1 MVLETPMGAITIEL
15 YWNHAPKTC
24 RVRMSARTSQA
35 TRLTFARAE
44 HMGTSQARLLQ
55 WHCVSPRD

>member
-24 RVRMSARTSQA
+24 RVRMSAYIASNEADVCPRRTY
-35 TRLTFARAE
+35 
-44 HMGTSQARLLQ
+44 GN
-55 WHCVSPRD
+55 